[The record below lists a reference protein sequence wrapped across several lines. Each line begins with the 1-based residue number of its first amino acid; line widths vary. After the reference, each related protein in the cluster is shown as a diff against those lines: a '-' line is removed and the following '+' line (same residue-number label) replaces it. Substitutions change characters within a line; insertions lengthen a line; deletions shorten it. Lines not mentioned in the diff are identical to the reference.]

1 MTADF
6 GSFCP
11 ILLTG
16 EILKLITKIILL
28 FFGFF
33 DQNKIVILAFFKT
46 IWLKPLFIENSAEFS
61 FLAIQWLGHSYQ
73 KPNDQNM

>member
-6 GSFCP
+6 GNFCL

-33 DQNKIVILAFFKT
+33 DQNKIVILAF
-46 IWLKPLFIENSAEFS
+46 LKQF
-61 FLAIQWLGHSYQ
+61 
-73 KPNDQNM
+73 D